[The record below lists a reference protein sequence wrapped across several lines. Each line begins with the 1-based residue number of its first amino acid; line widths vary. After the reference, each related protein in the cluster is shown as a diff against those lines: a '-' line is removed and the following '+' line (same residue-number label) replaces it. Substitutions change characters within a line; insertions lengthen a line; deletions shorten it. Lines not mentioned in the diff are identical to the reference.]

1 MQTNGNNNKNDLRK
15 AMNSPYFRNRVP
27 YYILLGRLLAVD
39 TLKDILSFFL
49 EANMPYVVDECFCVR
64 IKSQCR

>member
-39 TLKDILSFFL
+39 TLKDILSFFFRG
-49 EANMPYVVDECFCVR
+49 EYAVR
-64 IKSQCR
+64 CRRVFLR